1 MSGLSKSKKF
11 LNVLQNQKRSVILI
25 IDVFNIYI
33 VKYRVNT
40 TKQQSK
46 NTIIDINYREKIKN
60 YSIKHQ
66 EKINSKDIIILN
78 KS

>member
-1 MSGLSKSKKF
+1 MAYPRVKKF

-25 IDVFNIYI
+25 IDIFNIYI

-46 NTIIDINYREKIKN
+46 NTIIDINYN
-60 YSIKHQ
+60 
-66 EKINSKDIIILN
+66 
-78 KS
+78 

>member
-46 NTIIDINYREKIKN
+46 NTIIDINYNENKKLQYKTLRKM
-60 YSIKHQ
+60 
-66 EKINSKDIIILN
+66 NSKDIIILN